1 MPQQLGTELFSQRLW
16 ALGTDCEPS
25 GIGSLRFV
33 TLLSIGRVS
42 VSVSYSAAGLLIWE
56 DAMFA
61 CAMYPAERPE
71 FLETADVEFRQFV
84 RRVQH
89 HPSIAVWAGNNENEV
104 ALATNW

>member
-1 MPQQLGTELFSQRLW
+1 
-16 ALGTDCEPS
+16 
-25 GIGSLRFV
+25 
-33 TLLSIGRVS
+33 
-42 VSVSYSAAGLLIWE
+42 
-56 DAMFA
+56 MFA